1 MKQKD
6 ILMGSSTRG
15 CTVWTL
21 SGWVGSDWPLTV
33 IAGTAD
39 CDSVGDILESE
50 NSLLAANAVE
60 ECYLN

>member
-39 CDSVGDILESE
+39 CDSVGDILGI
-50 NSLLAANAVE
+50 
-60 ECYLN
+60 